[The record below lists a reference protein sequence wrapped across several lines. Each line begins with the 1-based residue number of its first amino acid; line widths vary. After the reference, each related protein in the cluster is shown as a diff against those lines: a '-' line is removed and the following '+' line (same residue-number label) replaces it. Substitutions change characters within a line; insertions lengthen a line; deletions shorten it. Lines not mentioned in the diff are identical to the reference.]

1 MEKQMLQQRGR
12 GGYLEALLTSCP
24 VAILATDAE
33 GKITFA
39 NKEAGKLAERE
50 LHELVGQSIAT
61 IYESLEAARETNR
74 KLYQNGGMIRDH
86 ESRAKT
92 KSGQI
97 IPVRISA
104 AHIYDSSG
112 KNIGAVGYFETYRPW
127 TNEEAKIK
135 AYVQELET
143 ELKGRKDI
151 EAPIFE
157 LYPGLSVVS
166 VTGRLDS
173 RRFEGIIANLLN
185 HLEDGKT
192 RVVLFDLSAASV
204 TDDNVISQLIKIM
217 RTTHLLGVK
226 CVLGG
231 IQLSMAKAMEP
242 MVTDMTSVRSFSSID
257 IALQAALNSIGLEIR
272 KKD

>member
-1 MEKQMLQQRGR
+1 MEKQPPQPRGR

-39 NKEAGKLAERE
+39 NKEAGKLAECELRE
-50 LHELVGQSIAT
+50 LIGQSIVT

-74 KLYQNGGMIRDH
+74 QLYQNNGAIRDH
-86 ESRAKT
+86 ESMAKT
-92 KSGQI
+92 KSGNL

-104 AHIYDSSG
+104 AHIHDSSG
-112 KNIGAVGYFETYRPW
+112 KYIGAVGYFETYRPW

-135 AYVQELET
+135 AYAQELET
-143 ELKGRKDI
+143 ELKGRKDM

-166 VTGRLDS
+166 ITGRLDS
-173 RRFEGIIANLLN
+173 KRFERIIANLLSN
-185 HLEDGKT
+185 LNSTKT
-192 RVVLFDLSAASV
+192 RVVLIDLSAASV
-204 TDDNVISQLIKIM
+204 TDDNVISQLIKII
-217 RTTHLLGVK
+217 RTTHLLGIK

-231 IQLSMAKAMEP
+231 VQLSMAKAMESL
-242 MVTDMTSVRSFSSID
+242 VTDMTSVMSFRSID
-257 IALQAALNSIGLEIR
+257 MALQVALNSIGLEIR